1 MPGETDLFIGI
12 DVSHRYPRDTDERVH
27 IAASTT
33 SIYGDGT
40 IPGYTSA
47 KPQTGEKVL
56 PKELKNLT
64 RQSIAG
70 VQAGTRRIS
79 RPHRHPPGRIHA
91 RDPDQVEEMLESM
104 DINYDVVEI
113 RKQSPAR
120 SLNLADGVAKI
131 PGQGH
136 CRTQPRG
143 K

>member
-40 IPGYTSA
+40 ILGYTSA
-47 KPQTGEKVL
+47 KPQTGEKVP

-70 VQAGTRRIS
+70 TSRNTANIQTASSSTGTDSCARIS
-79 RPHRHPPGRIHA
+79 
-91 RDPDQVEEMLESM
+91 
-104 DINYDVVEI
+104 I
-113 RKQSPAR
+113 R
-120 SLNLADGVAKI
+120 
-131 PGQGH
+131 
-136 CRTQPRG
+136 
-143 K
+143 